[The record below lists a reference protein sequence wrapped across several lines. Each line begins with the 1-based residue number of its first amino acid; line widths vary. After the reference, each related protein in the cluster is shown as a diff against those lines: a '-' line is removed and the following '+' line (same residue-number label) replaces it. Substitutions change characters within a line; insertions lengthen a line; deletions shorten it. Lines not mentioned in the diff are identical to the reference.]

1 MFFLQLGAASGG
13 QRGGSASRGP
23 SLTLQLWAVVS
34 LWGPQGLGQ
43 GGRPGSWHVT
53 ATADKGPLSWVSVSG
68 VFIVPTPHCQYPYLP
83 PSVGAH
89 HRLLKAAYYQPR
101 EPCFGPVWA
110 SLPFSV
116 HSLCRHQFRVRVTTL
131 IKATASVCV
140 HVSLLLTLNRP
151 LLGDLGLPISEN
163 RGTDLVKISASPS
176 HAPGLGFRRTIW
188 TECMPAH
195 SLQVC
200 PRGRCS
206 EQGETGEETGMAK
219 CPSLPPG

>member
-1 MFFLQLGAASGG
+1 MGRVVGLAHGTLPPLQTKDHCRGSQCRGSSSSRLHTAST
-13 QRGGSASRGP
+13 
-23 SLTLQLWAVVS
+23 LTCHPLWAPTTVCLKLPVTS
-34 LWGPQGLGQ
+34 QGSHVLG
-43 GGRPGSWHVT
+43 
-53 ATADKGPLSWVSVSG
+53 L
-68 VFIVPTPHCQYPYLP
+68 YL
-83 PSVGAH
+83 
-89 HRLLKAAYYQPR
+89 AAR
-101 EPCFGPVWA
+101 PVWA